1 MITFVIKS
9 AICLTILYGFYRL
22 FLWNIKAF
30 NFIRFYL
37 LFSLLFSFI
46 IPLITIRIKLNSPA
60 NLPMNGVSSITGIIS
75 KGFEVIKEPIQY
87 LTVSETLIII
97 YCIITS
103 ILILRFV
110 LNVLRILKIVRTSP
124 KINNFK
130 TQIVLIEKKASP
142 YSFFRYIFVN
152 RSDYEQ
158 GKIEEELIIHEQTH
172 CLQYHSV
179 DILIIEFV
187 KIILWFNPILWF
199 FRKAIQLNHE
209 FLADNKVLMNNNL
222 NDYQNTLVN
231 FVFRNNSTYLASNFN
246 YSSTKKRLI
255 MMSKNNSA
263 SRIKIIKLA
272 TVSLFVMLGIS
283 LTFSQVVKHTGIGV
297 NNQNEWWYPILNKL
311 NIEPHNFNNYDNM
324 FQMFSKSTN
333 NDHVITFED
342 AFFLIKLKI
351 NNKEKFYIVKSK
363 TAYHDLN
370 KKIITCKGGTMEEYK
385 FDNGN
390 AELIE
395 KTSFEQF
402 IMGINDNKVSQLI
415 EKKFKVLLN

>member
-1 MITFVIKS
+1 M
-9 AICLTILYGFYRL
+9 
-22 FLWNIKAF
+22 
-30 NFIRFYL
+30 
-37 LFSLLFSFI
+37 
-46 IPLITIRIKLNSPA
+46 NSPA